1 MEEEWG
7 TVGLWDICWKNDV
20 LWGKNTNGNGGGDNN
35 VCCDGDV
42 DGIDNDNGCAIVVTN
57 SYDNHNN
64 DSGVMMVK
72 T

>member
-1 MEEEWG
+1 MSVVSVA
-7 TVGLWDICWKNDV
+7 TVMLVRWQHFDGSGGN
-20 LWGKNTNGNGGGDNN
+20 NTNGNGGGDNN